1 MTSQTIIGLD
11 LIKTAIRGISK
22 AQDLEML
29 SNHLAQ
35 VMVTTLDIKGCA
47 LFVVNPT
54 TDELEILASF
64 GLSAKYLTKG
74 PLSAPVSIRETF
86 KGAPVVIQDISGDNT
101 LQYPDEAKKE
111 GIAAIISLPI
121 RFRDETMGVLRLYHY
136 DPWKISSQD
145 LDSLEI
151 LAEIIGLAMSYTH
164 FRNATHAIAE
174 VIGNTFNVQ
183 LRPKQIKY

>member
-1 MTSQTIIGLD
+1 MASETKIGLD
-11 LIKTAIRGISK
+11 LIKTVIRGISRS
-22 AQDLEML
+22 QDLEML

-35 VMVTTLDIKGCA
+35 VLVTSLDIKGCA

-54 TDELEILASF
+54 SEELEILASF

-74 PLSAPVSIRETF
+74 PLSAPKSITEAF
-86 KGAPVVIQDISGDNT
+86 KKGPVVISDIANDSL

-111 GIAAIISLPI
+111 GIATIISLPV

-136 DPWKISSQD
+136 DAWNLSEQD

-151 LAEIIGLAMSYTH
+151 LSDIIGLAMSYTH
-164 FRNATHAIAE
+164 FSNAAHAIAE
-174 VIGNTFNVQ
+174 IINNTFKVQ
-183 LRPKQIKY
+183 LTPKLS

>member
-1 MTSQTIIGLD
+1 MTSETKIGID
-11 LIKTAIRGISK
+11 LIKTAIRAISQS
-22 AQDLEML
+22 QDLEML

-35 VMVTTLDIKGCA
+35 VLVATLDIKGCA
-47 LFVVNPT
+47 LFVLNPISE
-54 TDELEILASF
+54 ELEIMASF

-74 PLSAPVSIRETF
+74 PLSAPKSITETF
-86 KGAPVVIQDISGDNT
+86 RGKPVVIRDISDDNK

-121 RFRDETMGVLRLYHY
+121 KFREETMGVLRLYHY
-136 DPWKISSQD
+136 EKWNISGQD
-145 LDSLEI
+145 LDSLGV

-174 VIGNTFNVQ
+174 IIGNTFKVQ
-183 LRPKQIKY
+183 LVPKMG